1 MFYLLLMKLVLSCL
15 FQKREGGNG
24 TVTSPSDKS
33 SGIKSVSIPST
44 PQAESV
50 NLNAE
55 SRLSNS
61 LLTDSTPSVD
71 HLSEARHDREVPEDN
86 YLGGE
91 TPLVCSQQPYNI
103 VSLSFTL
110 Q

>member
-1 MFYLLLMKLVLSCL
+1 M
-15 FQKREGGNG
+15 
-24 TVTSPSDKS
+24 TSLSDKS
-33 SGIKSVSIPST
+33 SGIKSVSTPST
-44 PQAESV
+44 PQAESL

-71 HLSEARHDREVPEDN
+71 HLSEARQDREVPEDN

-91 TPLVCSQQPYNI
+91 TPLVCSQISCNM
-103 VSLSFTL
+103 VSLSFT
-110 Q
+110 